1 MYRALERK
9 IKRFL
14 ISLLKRTLILLL
26 KVREEK
32 PRKEEIPIVNKDE
45 TIARE
50 YTELIEALVLISMVA
65 EKLAKKVIRLNQVK
79 KEESN
84 HD

>member
-1 MYRALERK
+1 M
-9 IKRFL
+9 
-14 ISLLKRTLILLL
+14 
-26 KVREEK
+26 REEK

-65 EKLAKKVIRLNQVK
+65 EKLAKKVIRLNQEK

>member
-1 MYRALERK
+1 MHRAFERK

>member
-1 MYRALERK
+1 
-9 IKRFL
+9 
-14 ISLLKRTLILLL
+14 
-26 KVREEK
+26 VREEK
-32 PRKEEIPIVNKDE
+32 PRKEEIPIVKKDE

-50 YTELIEALVLISMVA
+50 YTELVEALVLISMVA